1 MNISPY
7 KVTNSE
13 DDTRPTFEIDRSIF
27 NNEDQRTEDLHL
39 QLSEKYMVYKDLAD
53 RCLINPTQIGK

>member
-1 MNISPY
+1 MNISPH